1 MNSILQSSSERVK
14 AIQKNMAKYKFKVSL
29 DKLGVSKYFHFN
41 TAFRDDVI
49 KGSSTNIDESP
60 NNVNFEST
68 IDDP

>member
-1 MNSILQSSSERVK
+1 
-14 AIQKNMAKYKFKVSL
+14 MAKYKFKVSL

-68 IDDP
+68 IEDP